1 MKKNI
6 LIPII
11 VLLIFMIIVIILI
24 MNMNKETNNEQQL
37 ITEQNEQKVV
47 KKVESASAY
56 FTVQSCINKYIS
68 YVSSKNTD
76 SILKTIDSEYI
87 IKNNI
92 TEENVLEKVEQISV
106 GTIFEANK
114 MYEEEIDS
122 DNKIYYVLGTLKQD
136 GLENY
141 TIIDNNFCITVNMD
155 FANNIFSIIPF
166 GNGGLFDEKSD

>member
-6 LIPII
+6 LMPII

-24 MNMNKETNNEQQL
+24 MNKKTNNEQQL
-37 ITEQNEQKVV
+37 ITEQNEQRIV

-68 YVSSKNTD
+68 YVSSKDTD
-76 SILKTIDSEYI
+76 SILKMIDSEYI
-87 IKNNI
+87 MKNNI

-122 DNKIYYVLGTLKQD
+122 DNKIYYVLGTLKQE

-166 GNGGLFDEKSD
+166 GNGGVFDEKSN